1 MSNRH
6 RLPEWLRVFSP
17 RMSACQIISAC
28 FSRKQEGKGYVVALA
43 SNEVLQKRHQV
54 ASSDIAVSA
63 FLSFFADGAAA
74 VAQKEVARTNTL
86 LMGMSATS
94 TTTLHPTGPT
104 PVSGTQSIIKQM
116 REPLFPIASTFGRVQ
131 NNLEHV
137 VGACSVFL
145 RYLSPSRLQRLSP
158 CLDTRRLHNRVCI
171 PVVKASTFLLLL
183 TKCNYRV
190 NVNIRK

>member
-1 MSNRH
+1 
-6 RLPEWLRVFSP
+6 
-17 RMSACQIISAC
+17 MSACQIISAR

-63 FLSFFADGAAA
+63 FSSFFADGAAA

-94 TTTLHPTGPT
+94 TTTLHPT

-116 REPLFPIASTFGRVQ
+116 REPLTFSHRSNIFDVYT
-131 NNLEHV
+131 NSKHV
-137 VGACSVFL
+137 VGACPVFL
-145 RYLSPSRLQRLSP
+145 RYLARSRLSRGA
-158 CLDTRRLHNRVCI
+158 LHNRNCI
-171 PVVKASTFLLLL
+171 SVMKTPSPVLPGAHTTNLIKVSM
-183 TKCNYRV
+183 
-190 NVNIRK
+190 

>member
-1 MSNRH
+1 MSLCNKGVGSSLSFVSLSRKH
-6 RLPEWLRVFSP
+6 GGTTESKTCQTDTDCQSGFGFSP
-17 RMSACQIISAC
+17 RMSACQIISAR

-63 FLSFFADGAAA
+63 FSSFFADGAAA

-94 TTTLHPTGPT
+94 TTTLHPT

-116 REPLFPIASTFGRVQ
+116 REPLFPIAPTFWTCTLIQ
-131 NNLEHV
+131 
-137 VGACSVFL
+137 SM
-145 RYLSPSRLQRLSP
+145 LSG
-158 CLDTRRLHNRVCI
+158 
-171 PVVKASTFLLLL
+171 PVLCFSGT
-183 TKCNYRV
+183 
-190 NVNIRK
+190 

>member
-6 RLPEWLRVFSP
+6 RLPEWLRFFP
-17 RMSACQIISAC
+17 RMSACQIISAR

-63 FLSFFADGAAA
+63 FSSFFARGGAA

-86 LMGMSATS
+86 LMGMSAT
-94 TTTLHPTGPT
+94 TLHPT

-116 REPLFPIASTFGRVQ
+116 REPLFPIAPTFWTCTLIQ
-131 NNLEHV
+131 
-137 VGACSVFL
+137 SM
-145 RYLSPSRLQRLSP
+145 LSG
-158 CLDTRRLHNRVCI
+158 
-171 PVVKASTFLLLL
+171 PVLCFSGT
-183 TKCNYRV
+183 
-190 NVNIRK
+190 

>member
-1 MSNRH
+1 MGSSLSFEEARGDHREQNMSNRH
-6 RLPEWLRVFSP
+6 RLPEWLRVFFP
-17 RMSACQIISAC
+17 RMSACQIISAP

-63 FLSFFADGAAA
+63 FSSFFADGGAA

-94 TTTLHPTGPT
+94 ATTLQPT

-116 REPLFPIASTFGRVQ
+116 REPLFPIAPTFWTCTLIQ
-131 NNLEHV
+131 
-137 VGACSVFL
+137 SM
-145 RYLSPSRLQRLSP
+145 LSG
-158 CLDTRRLHNRVCI
+158 
-171 PVVKASTFLLLL
+171 PVLCFSGT
-183 TKCNYRV
+183 
-190 NVNIRK
+190 